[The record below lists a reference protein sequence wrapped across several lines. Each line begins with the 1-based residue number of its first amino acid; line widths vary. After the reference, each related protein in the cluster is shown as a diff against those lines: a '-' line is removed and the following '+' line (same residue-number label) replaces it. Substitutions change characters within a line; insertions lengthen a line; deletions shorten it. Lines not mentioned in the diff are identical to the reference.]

1 MCVCVEPMSVYCTQ
15 YIYVHIIFAC
25 TETILK
31 SHWQTHTI
39 LMIPNHP
46 MNINPWRLH
55 PCQGFRFRKTQC
67 PSLNTHNQ
75 GSVGTSEWKLGRTP
89 QSEWLVFTEQN
100 VGYWPNQTWTLNSWH
115 LDIQQQKD
123 EIQQL
128 YLRYWP
134 GKLTIWNPTEGCWL
148 KFSALWEYWWSLS
161 SLWWH
166 KKWMT
171 VAWRIDNG

>member
-31 SHWQTHTI
+31 SHWQTHTT

-89 QSEWLVFTEQN
+89 QPEWLVFTEQN
-100 VGYWPNQTWTLNSWH
+100 VGYWPTKLGHWTANIWTFSNKKTRSSSYIW
-115 LDIQQQKD
+115 DIDQGNWPSEIPLKD
-123 EIQQL
+123 AGSVLSVVGILVEL
-128 YLRYWP
+128 
-134 GKLTIWNPTEGCWL
+134 KLVMM
-148 KFSALWEYWWSLS
+148 A
-161 SLWWH
+161 
-166 KKWMT
+166 
-171 VAWRIDNG
+171 